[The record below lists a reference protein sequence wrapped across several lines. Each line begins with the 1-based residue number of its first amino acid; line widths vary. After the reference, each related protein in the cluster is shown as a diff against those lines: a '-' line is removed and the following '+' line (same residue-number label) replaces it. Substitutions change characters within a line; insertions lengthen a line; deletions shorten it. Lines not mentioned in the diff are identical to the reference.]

1 VQGEI
6 IETENPVVS
15 GYNRREGIKV
25 IVFIDTSV
33 LVKRYAREK
42 GSEKLDELFQKEKDV
57 WISQL
62 SMVELLSALHRKARE
77 KELLP
82 EDISIARAACVRD
95 LRRKR
100 IRVVA
105 FDTRIFKD
113 TLKLFLKEQL
123 FLHLRTLDAFQV
135 SFADKLNRD
144 KGLDMFV
151 VSDRKF
157 KETLLSLRNYLV
169 LDPEE

>member
-1 VQGEI
+1 VI
-6 IETENPVVS
+6 I
-15 GYNRREGIKV
+15 
-25 IVFIDTSV
+25 FIDTSA
-33 LVKRYAREK
+33 LVKRYAKEQ
-42 GSEKLDELFQKEKDV
+42 GSEKVDELFQKEKDV

-62 SMVELLSALHRKARE
+62 SIVELLSALHRKARE

-82 EDISIARAACVRD
+82 EDVSIARAAFFRD
-95 LRRKR
+95 LTRRR
-100 IRVVA
+100 IEVVV
-105 FDTRIFKD
+105 FDRRIFKD
-113 TLKLFLKEQL
+113 ALRLFLKDQL
-123 FLHLRTLDAFQV
+123 FLYLRTLDAFQV

-157 KETLLSLRNYLV
+157 RETLRSIRNYPV

>member
-1 VQGEI
+1 VI
-6 IETENPVVS
+6 I
-15 GYNRREGIKV
+15 
-25 IVFIDTSV
+25 FIDSSS
-33 LVKRYAREK
+33 LVKRYAKEQ
-42 GSEKLDELFQKEKDV
+42 GSEKVDELFQKEKAV

-62 SMVELLSALHRKARE
+62 SIVELLSALHRKARE

-82 EDISIARAACVRD
+82 EDVSIARAAFFRD
-95 LRRKR
+95 LTRRR
-100 IRVVA
+100 IEVVA
-105 FDTRIFKD
+105 FDRRIFKD
-113 TLKLFLKEQL
+113 ALRLFLKDQL
-123 FLHLRTLDAFQV
+123 FLYLRTLDAFQV

-157 KETLLSLRNYLV
+157 RETLLSIRNYPV

>member
-1 VQGEI
+1 MI
-6 IETENPVVS
+6 I
-15 GYNRREGIKV
+15 
-25 IVFIDTSV
+25 FIDTSA
-33 LVKRYAREK
+33 LVKRYAKEQ
-42 GSEKLDELFQKEKDV
+42 GSEKVDELFQKEKDV

-62 SMVELLSALHRKARE
+62 SIVELLSALHRKARE

-82 EDISIARAACVRD
+82 EDVSIARAAFFRD
-95 LRRKR
+95 LTRRR
-100 IRVVA
+100 IEVVA
-105 FDTRIFKD
+105 FDRRIFKD
-113 TLKLFLKEQL
+113 ALRLFLKDQL
-123 FLHLRTLDAFQV
+123 FLYLRSLDAFQV

-157 KETLLSLRNYLV
+157 RETLRSIRNYPV

>member
-1 VQGEI
+1 M
-6 IETENPVVS
+6 
-15 GYNRREGIKV
+15 
-25 IVFIDTSV
+25 IVFIDTSA

-42 GSEKLDELFQKEKDV
+42 GSEKVDELFQKEKDL

-62 SMVELLSALHRKARE
+62 SIVELLSALHRKARE
-77 KELLP
+77 KELLL
-82 EDISIARAACVRD
+82 EDVSIARAACFRD
-95 LRRKR
+95 LIRKR

-105 FDTRIFKD
+105 FDRRIFKD
-113 TLKLFLKEQL
+113 TLKLFLKDQL

-144 KGLDMFV
+144 KGLDMFA

-157 KETLLSLRNYLV
+157 KETLVSIRNYPV
-169 LDPEE
+169 LDPED